1 MVVPSRGISTISL
14 AGMTSQMKNN
24 GKSTFDFDAKC
35 EKCDTI
41 NTIMLEEGELKTQ
54 E

>member
-1 MVVPSRGISTISL
+1 MPSRGISVIS

-24 GKSTFDFDAKC
+24 SSPTSDFGAKC
-35 EKCDTI
+35 ERCDKI